1 MSKHDIDKAYISPI
15 DHFLYKFDQEHEET
29 ASQIKER
36 LKNERIARLRDNPD
50 LGKDDDGIWK
60 EF

>member
-15 DHFLYKFDQEHEET
+15 DHFLYDFDQEHEKT
-29 ASQIKER
+29 QSQLKEIK
-36 LKNERIARLRDNPD
+36 KHERIAKLRDDANF
-50 LGKDDDGIWK
+50 GVDDNGIWK

>member
-15 DHFLYKFDQEHEET
+15 DHFLYKFDQEHVET
-29 ASQIKER
+29 ASQKKEIK
-36 LKNERIARLRDNPD
+36 KHKRIALLRDNPEAAKRED
-50 LGKDDDGIWK
+50 EIWT